1 MEVTS
6 EACKCHVKNRAAALH
21 VFATNKRFCMSSR
34 GNLKKEK
41 RLRGL
46 LGWGESTFAE
56 LSMRTTCWVFAKVRY
71 PYLRLILD
79 FSSNTWYIICEDQGF

>member
-1 MEVTS
+1 MKLASAMLKTGQQLFMFLQLIKV
-6 EACKCHVKNRAAALH
+6 
-21 VFATNKRFCMSSR
+21 FCMSSR

-71 PYLRLILD
+71 PYLRLIVD